1 MFANLPSNF
10 ALNDQLTHVVYEL
23 VCFELTQSRPLSN
36 KFNQQKLLR
45 QVRRLNELTQMRQ
58 EYKLAAWSVS
68 AEPSHAGQLG
78 RQRRF

>member
-10 ALNDQLTHVVYEL
+10 ALNDQLAHVVYEL
-23 VCFELTQSRPLSN
+23 VCFELTQSRLLSN
-36 KFNQQKLLR
+36 KLSQRKLLR
-45 QVRRLNELTQMRQ
+45 QVRKLNELTQMRQ
-58 EYKLAAWSVS
+58 ECKLVAWSVS

>member
-1 MFANLPSNF
+1 MKTTYATQEFLLLF
-10 ALNDQLTHVVYEL
+10 VVNEL
-23 VCFELTQSRPLSN
+23 VSFEFTQSRLLSN
-36 KFNQQKLLR
+36 KLSQRELLR
-45 QVRRLNELTQMRQ
+45 QVRKLNELTQMRQ